1 MILLAVEATGILVEI
16 MAFTM
21 MGIIV
26 NAGSTLRYDFVFY
39 LSMEIHRPQFVLY
52 NLFYFERD
60 RKVGMLDIQ
69 SVNNTLQISMIH
81 GGVERFTTSEDL
93 SFSFL

>member
-26 NAGSTLRYDFVFY
+26 NAGSTLRYVSMALLVLVYMHDCYSKTVLSIFVIFF
-39 LSMEIHRPQFVLY
+39 LIFLILRVFCF
-52 NLFYFERD
+52 LFINGD
-60 RKVGMLDIQ
+60 SSSTICSL
-69 SVNNTLQISMIH
+69 
-81 GGVERFTTSEDL
+81 
-93 SFSFL
+93 

>member
-26 NAGSTLRYDFVFY
+26 NAGSTLRYVSMALLFGGRFRTPLL
-39 LSMEIHRPQFVLY
+39 LS
-52 NLFYFERD
+52 
-60 RKVGMLDIQ
+60 
-69 SVNNTLQISMIH
+69 
-81 GGVERFTTSEDL
+81 
-93 SFSFL
+93 